1 MKARCDGTTK
11 SNEGRKPGKYD
22 DELANCCCLGSDTT
36 SLFDTSAA
44 VLVWIVALFAL
55 SDVAASATFVL
66 LDLVE
71 SDSDSIFFFF
81 EQAMDFFVVVVV
93 SLQLAPI

>member
-1 MKARCDGTTK
+1 MKARCDGTTTSSK
-11 SNEGRKPGKYD
+11 AWKPGRYD
-22 DELANCCCLGSDTT
+22 DELASCCCLGSDTA
-36 SLFDTSAA
+36 SLSDTIET

-55 SDVAASATFVL
+55 SDVAASATFVS